1 MRAKTIKK
9 MMKKEKKIVILKLKE
24 TLNENKI
31 RKMIIKIKEKM
42 KEKIKMKDNKTK
54 R

>member
-24 TLNENKI
+24 TLNETKI
-31 RKMIIKIKEKM
+31 RKMIIKIKEKI
-42 KEKIKMKDNKTK
+42 KEKMKIKNNKTK